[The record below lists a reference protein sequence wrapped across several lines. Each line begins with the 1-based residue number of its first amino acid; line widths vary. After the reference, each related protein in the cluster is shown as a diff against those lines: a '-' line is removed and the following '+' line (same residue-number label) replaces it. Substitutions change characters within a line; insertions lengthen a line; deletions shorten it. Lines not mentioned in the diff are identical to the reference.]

1 MPCRCGDRDV
11 LRLYLEEVVG
21 VGEELDHVFA
31 DGSADG
37 GGPVVFVGAVC
48 GNEEYEVDLVFA
60 QEDGVSVEETVFEVF
75 VRLGLVFAGTEGRG
89 VEVEG
94 VALYLR
100 SYEEVRS
107 DVVAFGVFVAVA
119 DGVGV
124 CLVLQVVLVYVVL
137 DGIAGVGELLV
148 ERDTFDVVAVAVVLA
163 VADVVYVGV
172 LANEG
177 LVHIDVVDEFAV
189 LLVLEGCEFACIS
202 YETVYHFFEDC
213 IEFFHCV
220 GFLAWA
226 FVVAAVIECE
236 EYVKDC
242 P

>member
-1 MPCRCGDRDV
+1 M
-11 LRLYLEEVVG
+11 
-21 VGEELDHVFA
+21 
-31 DGSADG
+31 
-37 GGPVVFVGAVC
+37 VFVGAVR
-48 GNEEYEVDLVFA
+48 GDEEYEVDLVFA
-60 QEDGVSVEETVFEVF
+60 QEEGVTVEETVFEVF
-75 VRLGLVFAGTEGRG
+75 VGLGLVFASAEGRG
-89 VEVEG
+89 VKVEG

-124 CLVLQVVLVYVVL
+124 CLVFQVVLVDVVL

-148 ERDTFDVVAVAVVLA
+148 ERNTFDVVAIAVVLA
-163 VADVVYVGV
+163 GV

-202 YETVYHFFEDC
+202 YETVYHLFEDC
-213 IEFFHCV
+213 IEFFYCK

-226 FVVAAVIECE
+226 FVVAAVVECE
-236 EYVKDC
+236 ECVKES

>member
-1 MPCRCGDRDV
+1 M
-11 LRLYLEEVVG
+11 
-21 VGEELDHVFA
+21 
-31 DGSADG
+31 
-37 GGPVVFVGAVC
+37 VFVGAVR
-48 GNEEYEVDLVFA
+48 GDEEYEVDLVFA
-60 QEDGVSVEETVFEVF
+60 QEEGVTVEETVFEVF
-75 VRLGLVFAGTEGRG
+75 VGLRLVFAGTEGRG
-89 VEVEG
+89 VKVYG

-107 DVVAFGVFVAVA
+107 DIVAFGVFVAVA

-124 CLVLQVVLVYVVL
+124 CLVFQVVLVDVVL

-148 ERDTFDVVAVAVVLA
+148 ERNTFDVVAITVVLA

-177 LVHIDVVDEFAV
+177 LVHIDVVNEFAV

-202 YETVYHFFEDC
+202 YETVYHLFEDC
-213 IEFFHCV
+213 VEFFHCE

-226 FVVAAVIECE
+226 FVIAAVVECE
-236 EYVKDC
+236 ECVKEC

>member
-1 MPCRCGDRDV
+1 M
-11 LRLYLEEVVG
+11 
-21 VGEELDHVFA
+21 
-31 DGSADG
+31 
-37 GGPVVFVGAVC
+37 FVG
-48 GNEEYEVDLVFA
+48 
-60 QEDGVSVEETVFEVF
+60 
-75 VRLGLVFAGTEGRG
+75 LGLVFAGTEGRG
-89 VEVEG
+89 VKVEG

-124 CLVLQVVLVYVVL
+124 CLVFQVVLVDVVL

-148 ERDTFDVVAVAVVLA
+148 ERNTFNVVAIAVVLA

-189 LLVLEGCEFACIS
+189 LLLAKICKFAVVS
-202 YETVYHFFEDC
+202 NDKVYHLFEDHLK
-213 IEFFHCV
+213 FVDSKRFSDR
-220 GFLAWA
+220 L
-226 FVVAAVIECE
+226 FVVAAIVERE
-236 EYVKDC
+236 EGVKQC